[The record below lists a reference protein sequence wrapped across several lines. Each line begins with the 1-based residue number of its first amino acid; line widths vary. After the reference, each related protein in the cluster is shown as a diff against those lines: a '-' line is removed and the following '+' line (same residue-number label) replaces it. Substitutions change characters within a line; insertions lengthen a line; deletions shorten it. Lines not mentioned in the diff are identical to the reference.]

1 MVRSMTR
8 TWHWAA
14 IGVFLFVCAAL
25 LNGMSHRFG
34 YDVEI
39 ADQPALW
46 LVAGL
51 MIAAAV
57 YLTLPGLIKI
67 TLDAGTPSRWLI
79 GGVVVAGLAMRIA
92 LFGSEPALED
102 DFYRYLWDGAVT
114 ANGGNPYAHT
124 PEDIWQE
131 TITAAPYGDLAKQS
145 GAVLERVNYPE
156 YRTIY
161 PAITQAAFA
170 AAHLVK
176 PWSLDAWRLV
186 ILIGELATLG
196 FLAAILSTLG
206 RSSLWLALYWWNP
219 VVIKELYNSAH
230 MEAIVMPFVMGG
242 LLLAI
247 RHRTIASSLAMALG
261 ACAKLWPVLLLVI
274 PWRHGLRH
282 PGRLAAAASV
292 TALTLALCA
301 WPVLAS
307 RLDSSSGFVAYG
319 DKWAANDA
327 LFLALH
333 WVTGKALSVL
343 PAVAVDAGLVARLI
357 AAGTVAAVALWINRA
372 PAQSAEETCRRAF
385 IIVAVLF
392 LVSPTQYPWY
402 YVWIAPFLTL
412 FPVTGLLTVTA
423 TIPLYYSY
431 FHLAPRGMA
440 DVFKH
445 GVVWAIWIPVWLLL
459 LRDWLARRP
468 EASAQPERSDQ
479 PAPAE
484 VLQT

>member
-8 TWHWAA
+8 NWHWAA
-14 IGVFLFVCAAL
+14 IGLFLFCSAL
-25 LNGMSHRFG
+25 LLHGVSHRFG
-34 YDVEI
+34 YDVEV

-51 MIAAAV
+51 MIAAAA
-57 YLTLPGLIKI
+57 YLFLPVVIRN
-67 TLDAGTPSRWLI
+67 TLDTGTPSRWFI
-79 GGVVVAGLAMRIA
+79 GCVIVAGLAMRLA

-124 PEDIWQE
+124 PDDIWQE
-131 TITAAPYGDLAKQS
+131 TVSTPPYGDLARQS
-145 GAVLERVNYPE
+145 GSILERVNYPE

-161 PAITQAAFA
+161 PAVTQAAFA
-170 AAHLVK
+170 AAHFLK

-196 FLAAILSTLG
+196 FLAAILATLG

-230 MEAIVMPFVMGG
+230 MEAVVMPFVMAG

-247 RHRTIASSLAMALG
+247 RHRTTASSLAFAFG
-261 ACAKLWPVLLLVI
+261 ACAKLWPVLLLVL
-274 PWRHGLRH
+274 PWRNALRT
-282 PGRLAAAASV
+282 PGRLAIAIVAAA
-292 TALTLALCA
+292 LAIGLCA

-307 RLDSSSGFVAYG
+307 RLDGSSGFVAYG

-333 WVTGKALSVL
+333 WITGKALSVL
-343 PAVAVDAGLVARLI
+343 PSTGVDAGLVARLI
-357 AAGTVAAVALWINRA
+357 AAGTVAATALWINRT
-372 PAQSAEETCRRAF
+372 PAQSPEEICRRAF
-385 IIVAVLF
+385 IIVTVLF
-392 LVSPTQYPWY
+392 LISPTQYPWY
-402 YVWIAPFLTL
+402 YVWIAPFLVL
-412 FPVTGLLTVTA
+412 FPVTGLLAVTA

-440 DVFKH
+440 ESFKQ
-445 GVVWAIWIPVWLLL
+445 GVVWLIWVPVWLLL
-459 LRDWLARRP
+459 LRDWIARRP
-468 EASAQPERSDQ
+468 KPTPSNQSNT
-479 PAPAE
+479 AE